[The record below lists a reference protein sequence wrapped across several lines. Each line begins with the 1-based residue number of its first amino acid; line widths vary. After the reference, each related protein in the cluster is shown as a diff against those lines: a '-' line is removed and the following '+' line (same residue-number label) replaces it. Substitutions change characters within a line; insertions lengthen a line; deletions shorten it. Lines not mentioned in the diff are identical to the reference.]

1 MNFRKLARDS
11 SDVSFE
17 VDVEESQDL
26 TLPRSR
32 SPAHK
37 FETPKRKG
45 GTTESA
51 EVDTDSLPLFE
62 ESDMN
67 ML

>member
-26 TLPRSR
+26 TRPRSR
-32 SPAHK
+32 SPTRK

-45 GTTESA
+45 GTENA

-67 ML
+67 KL